1 MDVRREAER
10 GCGDVK
16 KRCGAVAPQEL
27 PLIVGG
33 GRRIYVPFIPV
44 RARAAE
50 EERCELPDD
59 IFGEWMPLLICEK
72 RHV

>member
-27 PLIVGG
+27 VDRVHPG
-33 GRRIYVPFIPV
+33 P
-44 RARAAE
+44 RACSG
-50 EERCELPDD
+50 EERCELPDES
-59 IFGEWMPLLICEK
+59 FGEWMPLLICEK

>member
-16 KRCGAVAPQEL
+16 KRCGAVAPQVL
-27 PLIVGG
+27 PICREHLEVK
-33 GRRIYVPFIPV
+33 
-44 RARAAE
+44 AE

-72 RHV
+72 RHI

>member
-1 MDVRREAER
+1 M
-10 GCGDVK
+10 K
-16 KRCGAVAPQEL
+16 KDTFDNLWTPS
-27 PLIVGG
+27 P
-33 GRRIYVPFIPV
+33 
-44 RARAAE
+44 RAAE